1 MGCAF
6 TYVCMETTCT
16 NAESTTAV
24 ICNIC
29 IVETRNLL
37 GIMGFHTIEII
48 AKIRNSIYRVYVV
61 DTLYNIDTSNLYW
74 LLFSFWRW
82 RDCHRW
88 GDQDGNNLGMH
99 RKPLTQCPSNNP
111 LVCIGMKAQWPPRQR
126 FSKIQCTFVCM
137 CTIVCTMFKEVSNL
151 DMHTHHQGINSHYI
165 DQIEKLYSV
174 SDTTCKIIFIFD
186 RHWF

>member
-61 DTLYNIDTSNLYW
+61 DTLYNIDTSNLY
-74 LLFSFWRW
+74 
-82 RDCHRW
+82 
-88 GDQDGNNLGMH
+88 
-99 RKPLTQCPSNNP
+99 
-111 LVCIGMKAQWPPRQR
+111 
-126 FSKIQCTFVCM
+126 
-137 CTIVCTMFKEVSNL
+137 
-151 DMHTHHQGINSHYI
+151 
-165 DQIEKLYSV
+165 
-174 SDTTCKIIFIFD
+174 
-186 RHWF
+186 